1 MVDIFSPRKRTEIM
15 KNIRSKDTANFG
27 GIKSKEMLLVTSEI
41 IKNYENSF
49 AFNGS
54 IKEVMKI

>member
-1 MVDIFSPRKRTEIM
+1 M